1 MLKQILREWSP
12 GWKPTRWKV
21 TLIALP
27 IVALVVPLLF
37 LGLPYLEIFNDMAVQ
52 PKAKAQGHYG
62 WFSDQ
67 IIMVERAPVAGTVP
81 ANVSAEAYE
90 YVVTEKDEEK
100 AAKLAGETLV
110 NPIGDP
116 KPARADMEAGREIYH
131 TVCITCHGERA
142 EGNGPI
148 VGPDW
153 FPAPPSLHTPQA
165 RAYPDGRIW
174 HVITRGQNKMPSYAD
189 MLTPTERWQVVHY
202 VRALQ
207 LAKQKAEAK

>member
-21 TLIALP
+21 TLIAMP
-27 IVALVVPLLF
+27 IMAVVIPLII
-37 LGLPYLEIFNDMAVQ
+37 LGLPYLEILNDMAVQ

-62 WFSDQ
+62 WFSGQ
-67 IIMVERAPVAGTVP
+67 VIMSERAPVAGTVP

-90 YVVTEKDEEK
+90 YVVTEKDEQK
-100 AAKLAGETLV
+100 AAVAAGETLT
-110 NPIGDP
+110 NPL
-116 KPARADMEAGREIYH
+116 KPTRDVLAAGRVIFD
-131 TVCITCHGERA
+131 TICITCHGERA
-142 EGNGPI
+142 EGNGLI

-153 FPAPPSLHTPQA
+153 FPAPPSLHTTQA

-189 MLTPTERWQVVHY
+189 VLDPTERWQVVHWIR
-202 VRALQ
+202 VMQ
-207 LAKQKAEAK
+207 KAKQMAEGN